1 MSKDYLDELVE
12 KSIYRIREA
21 ANRFK
26 HVAVLVSMG
35 KDSTLMIWLIKM
47 AFPKD
52 AIPENI
58 HFYHLDTGCKYPE
71 MYAFRD
77 KISKEW
83 NIKIEPI
90 QYLEYI
96 QKTHPSKDIFDCCN
110 LRKSETLKRL
120 IKEKEI
126 DAVMTAIRR
135 DEMYE
140 RNLERIFSP
149 RKGGNW
155 EILREKTSE
164 ELKKGDA
171 PYVTLQDLE
180 MSGWDLYASDYG
192 GVCDHIRVHP
202 ILDWTER
209 DVWDCI
215 KKENIPTVSL
225 YYSSDGK
232 LRHRSLGCVPCTHP
246 IESSASNIDEIIEEL
261 KTTQVEERAGRQL
274 DKEKI
279 QRRLRQL
286 GYMTIFIICI
296 SPIRCL

>member
-1 MSKDYLDELVE
+1 MGYLDELVE

-21 ANRFK
+21 AARFK
-26 HVAVLVSMG
+26 HIAVLVSMG
-35 KDSTLMIWLIKM
+35 KDSVTMLYLIKLS
-47 AFPKD
+47 FPKD
-52 AIPENI
+52 SIPENI
-58 HFYHLDTGCKYPE
+58 HFYHLDTGCKYLE

-77 KISKEW
+77 KIAKEW

-96 QKTHPSKDIFDCCN
+96 QSTSPIKDIFECCN
-110 LRKSETLKRL
+110 LRKTETLKRL
-120 IKEKEI
+120 IKERKI

-155 EILREKTSE
+155 EIIREKSKSE
-164 ELKKGDA
+164 KKERDSDFV
-171 PYVTLQDLE
+171 YLQDME
-180 MSGWDLYASDYG
+180 MAGWDLYSSDYQEA
-192 GVCDHIRVHP
+192 DHLRVHP

-209 DVWDCI
+209 DVWDYV
-215 KKENIPTVSL
+215 KRENIPVVDL
-225 YYSSDGK
+225 YFSKNGQ
-232 LRHRSLGCVPCTHP
+232 RFRSLGCVPCTHTIP
-246 IESSASNIDEIIEEL
+246 SDASSIDEIVEEL
-261 KTTQVEERAGRQL
+261 KETQILEREGRQL

-286 GYMTIFIICI
+286 GY
-296 SPIRCL
+296 L